1 MSGPCQPFDKRSS
14 LKKVRDS
21 RMVRKIRVFCRDPDA
36 TDLSS
41 SEDESD
47 QIDEKLFVRLI
58 DLPLPVVHP
67 HVIDTECSS
76 LDTISDVKNRH
87 KKRKLS
93 QKGDLISKRRPANL
107 RYKGVRQRKW
117 GKWAAE
123 IRDPFHR
130 GTRIWLG
137 TYNTPE
143 EAAKAYEAKRLEFE
157 ASVKASSD
165 EKKTKTPSPETSL
178 SMNKPVASGNSE
190 SASSRTS
197 PSSLLDSG
205 TSASNASESCDVST
219 ERSNKQQAPA
229 QIACVEEILMPNE
242 AVQDFSLGND
252 FDMLFMDDFGQL
264 VDDFCGTDDFQ
275 MFGFGNETSELLPD
289 FDFDIGNDDLGHW
302 MEERPINIACTSV
315 L

>member
-1 MSGPCQPFDKRSS
+1 MSGHCQLFDRNSS
-14 LKKVRDS
+14 LKKVKDS
-21 RMVRKIRVFCRDPDA
+21 RMVRKVRVFCRDPDA

-47 QIDEKLFVRLI
+47 KIDEKLFVRLI
-58 DLPLPVVHP
+58 DLPLPVLHP
-67 HVIDTECSS
+67 TVIDTESS
-76 LDTISDVKNRH
+76 SQDTINDVKNRH

-93 QKGDLISKRRPANL
+93 EKSDLISRRRPADL

-123 IRDPFHR
+123 IRDPFRR

-143 EAAKAYEAKRLEFE
+143 EAAKAYEAKKLEFE
-157 ASVKASSD
+157 ATAKASSD
-165 EKKTKTPSPETSL
+165 EKKAKTSSSETSL
-178 SMNKPVASGNSE
+178 SMNKPIASENSE

-197 PSSLLDSG
+197 PSSVLDSG

-219 ERSNKQQAPA
+219 KRSVATDPEQQLPA
-229 QIACVEEILMPNE
+229 QIECLEEILMPGQV
-242 AVQDFSLGND
+242 VQDFSLGND

-275 MFGFGNETSELLPD
+275 VFGFGNEMSELPD
-289 FDFDIGNDDLGHW
+289 FDFDIGNDDLLIL
-302 MEERPINIACTSV
+302 PAPKFCS
-315 L
+315 

>member
-1 MSGPCQPFDKRSS
+1 MSGSCQLFDKSSS

-47 QIDEKLFVRLI
+47 EIDKKLFVRLI

-67 HVIDTECSS
+67 NVIDAESS
-76 LDTISDVKNRH
+76 SRDTIDNVNSVH
-87 KKRKLS
+87 KKRKLGE
-93 QKGDLISKRRPANL
+93 KGDLILKRRRADL

-123 IRDPFHR
+123 IRDPFRR

-157 ASVKASSD
+157 ATAKASD
-165 EKKTKTPSPETSL
+165 EKKTKTSSSETSL
-178 SMNKPVASGNSE
+178 SMNKPIASENSV

-197 PSSLLDSG
+197 PSSVLGSG
-205 TSASNASESCDVST
+205 MSASNASESCNVST
-219 ERSNKQQAPA
+219 KRSVNTDPKQQPLTR
-229 QIACVEEILMPNE
+229 IECLEEMLMPGQ
-242 AVQDFSLGND
+242 AVQDLSLGND
-252 FDMLFMDDFGQL
+252 FDMLLMDDFGQL

-275 MFGFGNETSELLPD
+275 MFGFGNEMSELPD
-289 FDFDIGNDDLGHW
+289 FDFDIGNDEFGHW
-302 MEERPINIACTSV
+302 MEERPINIACT
-315 L
+315 